1 MTRRKSA
8 AVVLSALAFAS
19 IAATQDSVAHD
30 ADSMEKKLNAIIQNA
45 DLAPG
50 KVKPQR
56 ISFTDREVNAYFKR
70 NGKAH
75 LPTGVVDP
83 EITIADERFVQS
95 RAIVDLDAVRKSKDR
110 SILDP
115 ANLFLRGTVELRISG
130 YVVASNGK
138 GQFQLESATIG
149 SLPVPKGVL

>member
-1 MTRRKSA
+1 
-8 AVVLSALAFAS
+8 V
-19 IAATQDSVAHD
+19 
-30 ADSMEKKLNAIIQNA
+30 
-45 DLAPG
+45 
-50 KVKPQR
+50 
-56 ISFTDREVNAYFKR
+56 
-70 NGKAH
+70 H

-138 GQFQLESATIG
+138 GQFQLESATIV
-149 SLPVPKGVL
+149 SLPVPKCVLQELIYYYTRTPDYPEGFNLDKPFELPASIREVTMTRGSATVVQ